1 MWLDYRY
8 KLGLKVGDTR
18 IPDPK
23 TWSYQ
28 VGDLDTSGKRD
39 ATGRLHRARVA
50 QKINYEFEWE
60 ALEWEM
66 LQTILNA
73 TKGEIF
79 IFTGPDP
86 RTFDG
91 MYTGDYYVGDRTGK
105 AHYYRPDS
113 DEIAMYSLKLKFIEY

>member
-86 RTFDG
+86 RTFD
-91 MYTGDYYVGDRTGK
+91 
-105 AHYYRPDS
+105 
-113 DEIAMYSLKLKFIEY
+113 AMYSLKLKFIEY